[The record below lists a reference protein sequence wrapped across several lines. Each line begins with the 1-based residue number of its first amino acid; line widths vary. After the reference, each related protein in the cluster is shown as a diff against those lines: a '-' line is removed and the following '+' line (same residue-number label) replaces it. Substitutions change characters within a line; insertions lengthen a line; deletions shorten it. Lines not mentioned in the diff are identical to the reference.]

1 MRILLDVS
9 RLISGTGRPAP
20 TGIDRVEHAYA
31 RHFLTRDPAHVTFM
45 LSGPVLPPVALP
57 LGLVSALL
65 EALQALWRGT
75 SQSGAAWKEAQ
86 GLARQAQARRWLG
99 LGRGAL
105 RKALHGAG
113 PALYLL
119 VSHRGADHPRHIR
132 ALKRR
137 GARFIP
143 LVHDLIPI
151 THPEYAPPRSTRQH
165 LRRLETFATLAD
177 GIIVNSGATADTL
190 AAYLAQK
197 GARSLAPILSAP
209 LGIDRVLPDTGSP
222 HPEGPYF
229 LCIGTIEP
237 RKNHLLLLQ
246 IWRDLVETLGDA
258 TPKLVLVGR
267 RGWENE
273 NILDML
279 ERCPA
284 LSGKVIE
291 RAGLSDAAVGGLLQG
306 ARALLFPSF
315 AEGYGLPVAEA
326 LALGVPAICSDLPAL
341 REVGQNV
348 PDYLDP
354 LDGYGWRQMILD
366 YAQEHSPGRQAQ
378 LARLALWSAP
388 TWQDHFALV
397 VPWLE
402 RLAQSAPRPWAD
414 RASNS
419 ALAVRSPQRLAP
431 RTQSRG

>member
-1 MRILLDVS
+1 MRILLDIS

-137 GARFIP
+137 GVRFIP

-177 GIIVNSGATADTL
+177 GIIVNSGATAETL
-190 AAYLAQK
+190 NRYLAQK
-197 GARSLAPILSAP
+197 GVPPSAPILPAP
-209 LGIDRVLPDTGSP
+209 LGIDRVSP
-222 HPEGPYF
+222 NGGFPRPEGPYF
-229 LCIGTIEP
+229 LCLGTIEP
-237 RKNHLLLLQ
+237 RKNHLLLLH
-246 IWRDLVETLGDA
+246 IWRELAQTLGDA
-258 TPKLVLVGR
+258 APKLMLVGR

-284 LSGKVIE
+284 LTGKVME
-291 RAGLSDAAVGGLLQG
+291 LSGLPDAAVAGLLQG

-315 AEGYGLPVAEA
+315 AEGYGLPLAEA
-326 LALGVPAICSDLPAL
+326 LRHGVPAICADLPAL
-341 REVGQNV
+341 REVGAEV
-348 PDYLDP
+348 PEYLDP
-354 LDGYGWRQMILD
+354 LDGLGWRRMILD
-366 YAQEHSPGRQAQ
+366 YAEEHSPGRQSQ
-378 LARLALWSAP
+378 LARLASWSAP
-388 TWQDHFALV
+388 TWQEHFALV
-397 VPWLE
+397 DPWLE
-402 RLAQSAPRPWAD
+402 SLAKAAPRPWAD
-414 RASNS
+414 RAHIP
-419 ALAVRSPQRLAP
+419 AVAQRSRQGLAP
-431 RTQSRG
+431 QTQSRG